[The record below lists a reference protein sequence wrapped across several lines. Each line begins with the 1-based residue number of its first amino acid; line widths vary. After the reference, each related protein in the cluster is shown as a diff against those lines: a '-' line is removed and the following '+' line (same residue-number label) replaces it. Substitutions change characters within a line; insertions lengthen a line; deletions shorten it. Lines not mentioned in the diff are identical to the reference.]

1 MNRNAEIPSFNAIFD
16 LLLLPEWLNGK
27 ELDYPSFVNDQG
39 RETATLLETA
49 RQFQYL
55 YDAICAGRFNLTTAC
70 KKYYTPDFLE
80 ENSSEKAHIWV
91 QIQFVN
97 NAIFWYNATFDILL
111 QSIWFYYKLYKYL
124 EEPLILTSKSY
135 GEIQKA
141 CNREETLS
149 LGEGRVPQFLM
160 NEIKKLRNGMTNNIP
175 TWANYL
181 KHNGSIQY
189 KDYSH
194 RNYVIGSIKC
204 KKNEDIL
211 SAFMRGV
218 PMQYNSSKTLKELTI
233 REVINTLIHYHL
245 SLIEVSKTLVETI
258 DL

>member
-1 MNRNAEIPSFNAIFD
+1 MNINAEIPSYKGIFD
-16 LLLLPEWLNGK
+16 LLLLPEWLNGN
-27 ELDYPSFVNDQG
+27 ELDYPSFVEDKE
-39 RETATLLETA
+39 RETATLVETA

-55 YDAICAGRFNLTTAC
+55 YDAICAGRFNLATAC
-70 KKYYTPDFLE
+70 KKNYTPDFLE

-111 QSIWFYYKLYKYL
+111 QSIWFYYKLYTYL
-124 EEPLILTSKSY
+124 KEPLVLTSKSC
-135 GEIQKA
+135 GKIQKA

-149 LGEGRVPQFLM
+149 LGEGRVPQNLM
-160 NEIKKLRNGMTNNIP
+160 NEIKKLRDGMTNNIP

-189 KDYSH
+189 KEYSQ
-194 RNYVIGSIKC
+194 RNAVIGCIDCNKG
-204 KKNEDIL
+204 EDIL
-211 SAFMRGV
+211 SAIMRGA
-218 PMQYNSSKTLKELTI
+218 PMLYNSSKTLKELTI
-233 REVINTLIHYHL
+233 REVINTLIHYHQ
-245 SLIEVSKTLVETI
+245 SLIEVSKALVETI